1 VPGTVSNDRK
11 MLGII
16 DFFGVFWRA
25 LLLQASWSF
34 DRMQTLGFAF
44 AIEPILR
51 KFYPDRTGYQERLID
66 HLEYFN
72 TQPYFATFILGAVMR
87 KEEERAAGKDGE
99 GEVSGLKTA
108 LMAPLGAL
116 GDSFFWGA
124 LKPFAAV
131 IAIAASMMGSWWA
144 PLLYL
149 FLFNI
154 WHISLRIGL
163 LMWGYRSGGDA
174 VSLLAIYSFTKMA
187 RLFKIISLSVLG
199 GILGMMP
206 LWRPEFRLECPI
218 SGVFMAVAGMAFT
231 LGLVSI
237 LRKGGSPIK
246 LMFGLAIICL
256 ALAYAGVIR

>member
-1 VPGTVSNDRK
+1 MPDTVNSDRK
-11 MLGII
+11 NVGMT
-16 DFFGVFWRA
+16 DFLRVFWRA

-44 AIEPILR
+44 AINPVLR
-51 KFYPDRTGYQERLID
+51 KLYPDRSEHEARLKV

-72 TQPYFATFILGAVMR
+72 TQPYFASFILGAVMR
-87 KEEERAAGKDGE
+87 KEEERAVGGNAEID
-99 GEVSGLKTA
+99 VSSLKSA

-131 IAIAASMMGSWWA
+131 VAVSALMVGSWWA
-144 PLLYL
+144 PIL
-149 FLFNI
+149 FLVLFNI
-154 WHISLRIGL
+154 WHVSLRIGML
-163 LMWGYRSGGDA
+163 LLGYRSGGDA

-187 RLFKIISLSVLG
+187 RLFKIVSLTVLG

-206 LWRPEFRLECPI
+206 AWRPELRLEYPI
-218 SGVFMAVAGMAFT
+218 PGVFMAVAGMALT
-231 LGLVSI
+231 LGLVGV
-237 LRKGGSPIK
+237 LRRGGSPIK

-256 ALAYAGVIR
+256 ALAYAGVV